1 MVGQYLKK
9 IIAKSTDDLQFISA
23 CCYQAKVKV
32 SDMKYLPKNK
42 IFIMSLER
50 YNRERKTEKKKSK
63 INSII
68 KFEFVESIKSK
79 KIDQNNPDLILE
91 LFAIDIFKKNFNY
104 EIVMLFS
111 NKKIMILTV
120 EVLEVMME
128 NMENEIKIND

>member
-1 MVGQYLKK
+1 MAEQYLKK
-9 IIAKSTDDLQFISA
+9 IIAKSPNDLQFISA

-32 SDMKYLPKNK
+32 SNMKYLSKNK

-111 NKKIMILTV
+111 NKKIMILNV
-120 EVLEVMME
+120 ETLEITMDD
-128 NMENEIKIND
+128 EIKIND

>member
-1 MVGQYLKK
+1 MDKKYLKK
-9 IIAKSTDDLQFISA
+9 IIAKSPDDLQFISA
-23 CCYQAKVKV
+23 CCHQAKVKV

-50 YNRERKTEKKKSK
+50 YNIERETEEKKSK
-63 INSII
+63 INSVI

-111 NKKIMILTV
+111 NKKIMILNV
-120 EVLEVMME
+120 EVLEISMDD
-128 NMENEIKIND
+128 EIKIND

>member
-23 CCYQAKVKV
+23 CCHKAKVKI
-32 SDMKYLPKNK
+32 SDIKYLPKNK
-42 IFIMSLER
+42 IFIISLER
-50 YNRERKTEKKKSK
+50 YNRETEEKKSK

-68 KFEFVESIKSK
+68 KFELVESIKSK

-111 NKKIMILTV
+111 NKKIMILNV
-120 EVLEVMME
+120 EVLEISMDD
-128 NMENEIKIND
+128 EIKIND

>member
-23 CCYQAKVKV
+23 CCHKAKVKI
-32 SDMKYLPKNK
+32 SDIKYLPKNK
-42 IFIMSLER
+42 IFIISLER
-50 YNRERKTEKKKSK
+50 YNRETEEKKSK

-111 NKKIMILTV
+111 NKKIMILNV
-120 EVLEVMME
+120 EVLEISMDD
-128 NMENEIKIND
+128 EIKIND

>member
-1 MVGQYLKK
+1 MAEQYLKK
-9 IIAKSTDDLQFISA
+9 IIAKSPDDLQFISA
-23 CCYQAKVKV
+23 CCYKAKVKV

-50 YNRERKTEKKKSK
+50 YNRERKTEEKKSK

-91 LFAIDIFKKNFNY
+91 LFAIDIFKKNFKY
-104 EIVMLFS
+104 EIFLYFLS
-111 NKKIMILTV
+111 KKIMILTV
-120 EVLEVMME
+120 EDLEMTMHDQ
-128 NMENEIKIND
+128 IKIND

>member
-1 MVGQYLKK
+1 MAEQYLKK
-9 IIAKSTDDLQFISA
+9 IIAKSPDDLQFISA
-23 CCYQAKVKV
+23 CCYKAKVKV

-50 YNRERKTEKKKSK
+50 YNRETEEKKSK

-111 NKKIMILTV
+111 NKKIMILNV
-120 EVLEVMME
+120 ETLEITMDD
-128 NMENEIKIND
+128 EIKIND